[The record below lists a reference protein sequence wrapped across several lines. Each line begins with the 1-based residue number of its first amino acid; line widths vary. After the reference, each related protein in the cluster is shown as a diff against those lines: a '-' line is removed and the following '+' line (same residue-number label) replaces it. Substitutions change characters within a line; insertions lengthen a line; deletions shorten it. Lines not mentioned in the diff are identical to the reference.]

1 MNIKS
6 EDLFEGEKVILSKNS
21 NLIVTP
27 KEFGLK
33 KFAFDD
39 LLWTV
44 GMKNKEAIGGKI
56 HLTNYRLIFISHSL
70 NRLTGKTSIFLPTI
84 KDVKNSSFH
93 ATKKITVE
101 TYTSKIDFIIWGIDK
116 VIKSI
121 QEQQSNLNLP
131 DIEHICQL
139 IIANPEKSSDGL
151 KSWNALNTVN
161 NVLLIG
167 RKGEDVMNIVS
178 SPFGALGSIFMKEL
192 IDKTIAEK
200 WQKEFE

>member
-1 MNIKS
+1 MNIKP

-33 KFAFDD
+33 KFAYDD

-44 GMKNKEAIGGKI
+44 GMKNKEALGGKI
-56 HLTNYRLIFISHSL
+56 HLTNYRLVFISHSL

-84 KDVKNSSFH
+84 KDVKDSSFQL
-93 ATKKITVE
+93 TKKITVE
-101 TYTSKIDFIIWGIDK
+101 TYTSKVDFVIWGIDK

-121 QEQQSNLNLP
+121 QEQQSDLNP
-131 DIEHICQL
+131 SDIEKIRQL
-139 IIANPEKSSDGL
+139 TISNPEKSSDGL

-167 RKGEDVMNIVS
+167 RKGEEVMNIVS
-178 SPFGALGSIFMKEL
+178 NPLGALGSIFIKEL
-192 IDKTIAEK
+192 LDKTIAEK